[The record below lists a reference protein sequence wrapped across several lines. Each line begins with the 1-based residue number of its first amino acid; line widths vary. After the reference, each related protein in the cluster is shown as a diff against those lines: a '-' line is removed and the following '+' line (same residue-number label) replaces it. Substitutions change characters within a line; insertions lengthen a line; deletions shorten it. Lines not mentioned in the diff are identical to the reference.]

1 MEIDGIMQVIVWQA
15 RFSCS
20 LATRS
25 LKIFFLG
32 ERRASVCQSEVR
44 VSYLDSTEKVSKEN

>member
-20 LATRS
+20 LATIS
-25 LKIFFLG
+25 LKILFLG